1 MSAFF
6 TKQFS
11 KFFIDLA
18 PHNNKEWFDENRS
31 RYENDVKKPFHDF
44 TENVI
49 KSIAKLDPRI
59 KISTKEAIFR
69 INRDIRFSKDKY
81 PYKMHMAAAI
91 SPLGKKHP
99 DVSGFYFQLGP
110 EGVQIWQG
118 AYFIENTTL
127 PVLRE
132 NLAKNL
138 KEFQKLKSAKKF
150 VDTYGEIQGDGNSR
164 LPKELKP
171 FAEKE
176 PLLFHKNFYWGAQ
189 LPASLITSDKLLPT
203 LIDHYKAGKDL
214 GLFLEKLMRNMP

>member
-18 PHNNKEWFDENRS
+18 PNNNKEWFDENRS

-44 TENVI
+44 TEQVI
-49 KSIAKLDPRI
+49 KAIAKLDPRI

-91 SPLGKKHP
+91 SPAGKKDP

-110 EGVQIWQG
+110 EGIQIWQG

-127 PVLRE
+127 PHLRE
-132 NLAKNL
+132 YLAANL
-138 KEFQKLKSAKKF
+138 KTFQKHKSAKKF

-164 LPKELKP
+164 VSKELKLV
-171 FAEKE
+171 AEKE
-176 PLLFHKNFYWGAQ
+176 PLLLHKNLYWGAQ
-189 LPASLITSDKLLPT
+189 LPASHITSDKLLQS

-214 GLFLEKLMRNMP
+214 GMFLEKGMGR